1 MMMVEEINKSVKQ
14 NRNWAVLG
22 IGVGLALIIGYFGY
36 GIVMAVEQPTI
47 RDSKP
52 KVIVSYISNPRG
64 LRNLTRFEQR
74 QFLEEWR
81 LYLMSDADAKEAL
94 TQHLKDLDLD
104 QRKAFVEQ
112 MVWQFKEIVVDDA
125 RQYSRMSTAERNKLV
140 QKKAEELEGQEVFVR
155 DLSKV
160 FGKDIGGQDEMRRM
174 VFDITSPEEREICM
188 PYLDALQRVLEQK
201 RRQRRNEE
209 AVAKP

>member
-1 MMMVEEINKSVKQ
+1 MKQ